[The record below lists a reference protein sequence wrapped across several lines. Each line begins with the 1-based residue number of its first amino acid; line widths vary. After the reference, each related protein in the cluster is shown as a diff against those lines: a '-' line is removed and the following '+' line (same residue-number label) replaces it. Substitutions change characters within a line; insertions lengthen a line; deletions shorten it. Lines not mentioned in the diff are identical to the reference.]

1 VVNALRK
8 LSADERNRIEAAV
21 SAAETRTSAE
31 FAVVVAR
38 ASDDYALYPLLW
50 AGLLAL
56 LTGGVIAIATP
67 AIGVSLSFAAQA
79 GVFIAAGLLFQLK
92 ILRPRL
98 APASAQREYASRLAQ
113 LQFASLVNEKTRGD
127 AGLLLFVSLAER
139 HVEILID
146 NGIAERVPQAAFQKI
161 IDAFIHDVHQGH
173 ITEGIIAAI
182 EGCTLVLERHFPA
195 RPDEPDEITNRV
207 TEI

>member
-1 VVNALRK
+1 MNALRK
-8 LSADERNRIEAAV
+8 LSAGERNRIEAAV
-21 SAAETRTSAE
+21 AAAETRTSAE

-98 APASAQREYASRLAQ
+98 APPSVQREYASRLAQ

-146 NGIAERVPQAAFQKI
+146 NGIAGRVPQAAFQKI
-161 IDAFIHDVHQGH
+161 IDAFIDDVHKGR
-173 ITEGIIAAI
+173 IADGFIGAI
-182 EGCTLVLERHFPA
+182 ESCTLLLQQHFPA
-195 RPDEPDEITNRV
+195 RPGEPDEIANRV

>member
-1 VVNALRK
+1 MRELTIE
-8 LSADERNRIEAAV
+8 ERNRIEAAI
-21 SAAETRTSAE
+21 SAAEKQTSAE

-50 AGLLAL
+50 AALLAL
-56 LTGGVIAIATP
+56 LAGGGIAIGQPMASVSMGF
-67 AIGVSLSFAAQA
+67 AIQA
-79 GVFIAAGLLFQLK
+79 GVFIAADLLLHLG
-92 ILRPRL
+92 IVRPRL
-98 APASAQREYASRLAQ
+98 APASVRREYASRLAQ
-113 LQFASLVNEKTRGD
+113 LQFASLVNEKTLGD

-161 IDAFIHDVHQGH
+161 IDAFIDGVHKGR
-173 ITEGIIAAI
+173 IADGFIGAI
-182 EGCTLVLERHFPA
+182 ESCALLLQAHFPA
-195 RPDEPDEITNRV
+195 RPGEPDEIANRV

>member
-1 VVNALRK
+1 MMRK
-8 LSADERNRIEAAV
+8 LSVEERNRIEAAV
-21 SAAETRTSAE
+21 AAGEKRTCAE
-31 FAVVVAR
+31 FAVVIAQ
-38 ASDDYALYPLLW
+38 ASDEYALFPLLW

-56 LTGGVIAIATP
+56 LTGGIIAIAAPVISVGMGFT
-67 AIGVSLSFAAQA
+67 VQA
-79 GVFIAAGLLFQLK
+79 GVFIAAGLLLQLK
-92 ILRPRL
+92 SLRPRL
-98 APASAQREYASRLAQ
+98 APPSVQREYASRLAQ
-113 LQFASLVNEKTRGD
+113 LQFASLVNEKTLGD

-161 IDAFIHDVHQGH
+161 IDAFIDDVHKGR
-173 ITEGIIAAI
+173 IADGFIAAI

-195 RPDEPDEITNRV
+195 RPDEPDEIPNRV

>member
-1 VVNALRK
+1 LVNALRK

-98 APASAQREYASRLAQ
+98 APASAQRLPPRA
-113 LQFASLVNEKTRGD
+113 
-127 AGLLLFVSLAER
+127 
-139 HVEILID
+139 
-146 NGIAERVPQAAFQKI
+146 
-161 IDAFIHDVHQGH
+161 
-173 ITEGIIAAI
+173 AAI
-182 EGCTLVLERHFPA
+182 RQPRQRENPW
-195 RPDEPDEITNRV
+195 
-207 TEI
+207 